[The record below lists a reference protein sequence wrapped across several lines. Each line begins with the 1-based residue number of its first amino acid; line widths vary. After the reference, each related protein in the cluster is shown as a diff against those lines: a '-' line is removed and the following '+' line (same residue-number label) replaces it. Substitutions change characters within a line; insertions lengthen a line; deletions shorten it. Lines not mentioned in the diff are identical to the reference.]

1 MIQPDLFD
9 VTPDVTTDVTPDT
22 TSSDEVAADTSPEG
36 SAPAACPRRR
46 GGRRRVQQLLA
57 AAPLDPPPEALRAR
71 VTTLADALA
80 LLDTLPDLTAATRKD
95 IRSAAALLERASNR
109 SADAIG
115 LAPAAMVPLLKPV
128 LPAAL
133 RISGKRWS
141 NARAALRTL
150 AKRVGHHAPDYLLT
164 AELTGRWAELVA
176 MLPNHPRTTALRAFA
191 RYCIRENIAPDAAD
205 ETALQA
211 YRAWLEQHTYE
222 LNSVTLMGLV
232 RRAWNRDGLPLPGW
246 PQHRLVPHADP
257 RELRLPDAE
266 LPPGLLADIAAYRA
280 RRNSFDPLD
289 DGPALRPIAAATL
302 EDRADRLR
310 LAASMLIRGGMPTD
324 QLPDLRALLTADN
337 LKAVLRAQ
345 RERAGRASFAM
356 NDVHTA
362 LAFADAARVMLGPD
376 APALAGIELLR
387 QRLKQPQRGVSD
399 RARTRLA
406 PLDSPALRARL
417 VALPD
422 DAFAAAERLLAEGR
436 QVRAAEM
443 HERGLALA
451 LLLVQPMRRRTLAA
465 LDIAAHITLTPRDEG
480 GRLRVPGDLTKNGV
494 AIDCPLPGGLARR
507 LRRHLQAFR
516 PLLPGAAET
525 TALFPARGGGARC
538 REALARGVSRLVR
551 DALGID
557 FNVGMIRH
565 VAATLLFES
574 DPQAGPA
581 AQRLLGHTRLSTTE
595 RMYGSISSRS
605 AHAAWAGVLEKAR
618 GTAARRARRPEAARH
633 G

>member
-1 MIQPDLFD
+1 MTQPDLFD
-9 VTPDVTTDVTPDT
+9 AMPDATTDITPDT
-22 TSSDEVAADTSPEG
+22 SSSNDAAADTSAEG
-36 SAPAACPRRR
+36 SATAPPPRRR

-57 AAPLDPPPEALRAR
+57 AAPLDPPPEALRER

-80 LLDTLPDLTAATRKD
+80 LLDTLPDLTPATRKD
-95 IRSAAALLERASNR
+95 IRSAVAVLERASNR

-115 LAPAAMVPLLKPV
+115 LAPAEMVPLLKPV

-133 RISGKRWS
+133 RISAKRWS
-141 NARAALRTL
+141 NCRAALRTL
-150 AKRVGHHAPDYLLT
+150 AKRTGHHAPDHVLY
-164 AELTGRWAELVA
+164 AELTGRWAELLA
-176 MLPNHPRTTALRAFA
+176 MLPNHPRTSALRGFA
-191 RYCIRENIAPDAAD
+191 RYCQRENIAPEAAT
-205 ETALQA
+205 ETALQR

-222 LNSVTLMGLV
+222 LNSVTLMSLV

-246 PQHRLVPHADP
+246 PQHRLAPHADP
-257 RELRLPDAE
+257 RVRRLPDAE
-266 LPPGLLADIAAYRA
+266 LPPGLLAGIAEYRA

-310 LAASMLIRGGMPTD
+310 LAASVLLRSGVAAER
-324 QLPDLRALLTADN
+324 LPDLEALLTADN
-337 LKAVLRAQ
+337 LKLVLRAQ

-356 NDVHTA
+356 NDVHVA
-362 LAFADAARVMLGPD
+362 LAFADAARVMLGPE

-406 PLDSPALRARL
+406 PLDSPVLRARL

-422 DAFAAAERLLAEGR
+422 DAFAAAERHLQEGR
-436 QVRAAEM
+436 LVRAAEM

-465 LDIAAHITLTPRDEG
+465 LDIAQHITLNPRDDV
-480 GRLRVPGDLTKNGV
+480 GRLRVPGDLVKNGV

-507 LRRHLQAFR
+507 LRRHLQVFR

-538 REALARGVSRLVR
+538 REAIARGVSRLVR
-551 DALGID
+551 DGLGVA
-557 FNVGMIRH
+557 FNVGLIRH
-565 VAATLLFES
+565 VAATLLYES

-581 AQRLLGHTRLSTTE
+581 AQRLLGHTKLSTTE
-595 RMYGSISSRS
+595 RMYGSISTRS
-605 AHAAWAGVLEKAR
+605 AHAAWADVLEKAR
-618 GTAARRARRPEAARH
+618 GTAARRARRPVGARH